1 MHRPL
6 EELVEEFCTYQGK
19 VSGKTEGGVRAYRWM
34 LQQYLK
40 FVQMAEGRPATVD
53 DLTPA
58 RVRAWMASM
67 ATQDLALSTMR
78 VRQSTLSSFCLW
90 LVKRDLLA
98 TNPVEK
104 LDRPKLQRTSPPGVP
119 EAMLMDALVD
129 AVVKRGRPRDIGMFL
144 ILRYTGMRRESVAT
158 LKVKHLDRTGWLRGV
173 LVKGGTT
180 RDIPVPA
187 SVIAYLTTYTKEVL
201 PSIAGYVTPET
212 PLFWSKWG
220 RRVVGRTMQPMTGK
234 NLWRL
239 TKYYGR
245 AIGVP
250 ELKPHDLR
258 HGVAMEMYGE
268 HGDLEKVRALLGH
281 QRIDTTQIY
290 ASIRPTQLKRSVEF
304 LEAKASRMLSVETK
318 TAQRV

>member
-6 EELVEEFCTYQGK
+6 DELVEEFCTYQRK
-19 VSGKTEGGVRAYRWM
+19 VGGKTEGGVRAYRWT
-34 LQQYLK
+34 LQQFLK
-40 FVQMAEGRPATVD
+40 FVQRSEGRPATVD

-58 RVRAWMASM
+58 TIRAWMADM
-67 ATQDLALSTMR
+67 ATQDLALTTMR
-78 VRQSTLSSFCLW
+78 VRQSTVSSLCFW
-90 LVKRDLLA
+90 LVKRDLLT

-104 LDRPKLQRTSPPGVP
+104 LDRPKLQRRSPPGVP
-119 EAMLMDALVD
+119 DGTLMDALVA
-129 AVVKRGRPRDIGMFL
+129 AVIKRGRPRDIGMFM

-158 LKVKHLDRTGWLRGV
+158 LKVRHLDSTGWLRGV
-173 LVKGGTT
+173 VVKGGTT
-180 RDIPVPA
+180 RDIPVPE
-187 SVIAYLTTYTKEVL
+187 SVISYLLTYTKEVL
-201 PSIAGYVTPET
+201 PSNAGKVTPET

-245 AIGVP
+245 SIGVP

-281 QRIDTTQIY
+281 QRIDTTQIH
-290 ASIRPTQLKRSVEF
+290 ASIRPSQLKRSVEF
-304 LEAKASRMLSVETK
+304 LEAKASRMLKV
-318 TAQRV
+318 

>member
-1 MHRPL
+1 MDRPTEVGGSTLDGWVVPPNTARKRKRGRGSGRRTAAMHRPL
-6 EELVEEFCTYQGK
+6 EELVDEFCTYQGK
-19 VSGKTEGGVRAYRWM
+19 VSGKTAGGIEAYRWT
-34 LQQYLK
+34 LRHYTKL
-40 FVQMAEGRPATVD
+40 VQRAEGRPATID

-67 ATQDLALSTMR
+67 ASQDLALSTMR

-119 EAMLMDALVD
+119 EATLMDALVD
-129 AVVKRGRPRDIGMFL
+129 AVIKRGRPRDIGMFM
-144 ILRYTGMRRESVAT
+144 ILRYTGMPRESVAT

-187 SVIAYLTTYTKEVL
+187 SVVAYLLTYTKEVL
-201 PSIAGYVTPET
+201 PKIAGHVTPDT

-220 RRVVGRTMQPMTGK
+220 RRVVGRTMQPM
-234 NLWRL
+234 LAR
-239 TKYYGR
+239 
-245 AIGVP
+245 IS
-250 ELKPHDLR
+250 
-258 HGVAMEMYGE
+258 
-268 HGDLEKVRALLGH
+268 GDSRS
-281 QRIDTTQIY
+281 TTD
-290 ASIRPTQLKRSVEF
+290 ARS
-304 LEAKASRMLSVETK
+304 AYRS
-318 TAQRV
+318 